1 MTSAPPP
8 GPAPLDPVSDGSGPP
23 PRGVA
28 GAAVHAGRK
37 SDGALDVALLVSA
50 TSCAR
55 AGGFTR
61 NAVRAA
67 PVVYD
72 PELLAER
79 PGRIRAVAM
88 NARIANA
95 CTGSEGL
102 AATRAM
108 AQAAEQAAALPP
120 RTALV
125 LSTGVIGVSL
135 PVPQIADGLRQAAAR
150 LSVAGGVAAAQ
161 AIMTT
166 ATRPKH
172 YAVRFETPGGL
183 VTVGGIAKGA
193 GMIHPDM
200 ATLLA
205 VLTTDAAGEPATL
218 QPLLRRVADRSFN
231 AISVDGDTSTNDSVL
246 LLANGASG
254 VDPSRDGAVWKTF
267 EDAVQEVARALA
279 LAIVTDGEGA
289 SKVLEI
295 QVAGAVS
302 EAAAREVGRAIAR
315 STLVKTAI
323 YGGDPNWGRVL
334 AAAGNA
340 GVTLAVERLSLH
352 RGGLLPHHDRRSGEE
367 GQREQRATH
376 HVSLPPEG
384 ARTTMARFTVETHAH
399 PPASRRLQRYGL
411 QHQRLGGVMVS
422 GRRARVTVPRSG
434 LGGPGT
440 LGSCCRTTVIASS
453 RVRPR
458 CTSWSAAVETS
469 SRRSRWRPSWT
480 ASMINPADE
489 SGSKPWATRSAI
501 AWIAGPR
508 GGCGSSATTRSI
520 VEGGSFR
527 RSAQATVVTS
537 PGRTGG

>member
-8 GPAPLDPVSDGSGPP
+8 GPAPLDPVSDGSVTS
-23 PRGVA
+23 PRGFA
-28 GAAVHAGRK
+28 AAAVHAGLK
-37 SDGALDVALLVSA
+37 ADGALDVALLVSA
-50 TSCAR
+50 TSCAT
-55 AGGFTR
+55 AGVFTR

-72 PELLAER
+72 AELLAER

-166 ATRPKH
+166 DTRPKH

-205 VLTTDAAGEPATL
+205 VLTTDAVAEPASL

-231 AISVDGDTSTNDSVL
+231 AISVDGDTSTNDTAL
-246 LLANGASG
+246 LLANGASD
-254 VDPSRDGAVWKTF
+254 VDPARDGAVWKLF
-267 EDAVQEVARALA
+267 EEAVQHVARVLA
-279 LAIVTDGEGA
+279 LAIVGDGEGA
-289 SKVLEI
+289 SKLVEI
-295 QVAGAVS
+295 QVVGAAS
-302 EAAAREVGRAIAR
+302 EAAARDVGRAIAR

-323 YGGDPNWGRVL
+323 YGADPNWGRIL
-334 AAAGNA
+334 AAAGAA
-340 GVTLAVERLSLH
+340 GVALTLDRLTLQAAADGEWLTLAE
-352 RGGLLPHHDRRSGEE
+352 GG
-367 GQREQRATH
+367 AT
-376 HVSLPPEG
+376 
-384 ARTTMARFTVETHAH
+384 AH
-399 PPASRRLQRYGL
+399 PDAE
-411 QHQRLGGVMVS
+411 
-422 GRRARVTVPRSG
+422 RARAIFRQKTIRLRIDLG
-434 LGGPGT
+434 LGRAEAMVWTCDLTPDY
-440 LGSCCRTTVIASS
+440 
-453 RVRPR
+453 VRINADY
-458 CTSWSAAVETS
+458 TS
-469 SRRSRWRPSWT
+469 
-480 ASMINPADE
+480 
-489 SGSKPWATRSAI
+489 
-501 AWIAGPR
+501 
-508 GGCGSSATTRSI
+508 
-520 VEGGSFR
+520 
-527 RSAQATVVTS
+527 
-537 PGRTGG
+537 